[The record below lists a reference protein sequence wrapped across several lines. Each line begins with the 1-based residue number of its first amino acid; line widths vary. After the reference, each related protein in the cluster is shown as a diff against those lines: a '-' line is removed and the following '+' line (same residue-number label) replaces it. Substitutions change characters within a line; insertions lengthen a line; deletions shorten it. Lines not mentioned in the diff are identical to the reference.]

1 MICILEGTNVQ
12 SDLRHPDKSVP
23 QVQLLGLANQGQYG
37 ATLSRRES
45 SHPP

>member
-12 SDLRHPDKSVP
+12 SDLRRPDKSVP
-23 QVQLLGLANQGQYG
+23 QVQLLGMANQGRYG

-45 SHPP
+45 SQRP

>member
-12 SDLRHPDKSVP
+12 SDLRRPDKSVP
-23 QVQLLGLANQGQYG
+23 QVQLLGMANQGQYG

-45 SHPP
+45 SQRP